1 MGVGADD
8 TVSQLRARIASME
21 RGHAPRESA
30 VSVPSE
36 RFRDKELECATE
48 DTVNPH
54 ASSVA
59 GTKGAEKAFCK
70 IRRLSLMREQASVAL
85 RDRLAREGFSEE
97 DAAEAVDR
105 ALRCGLV
112 DDLRF
117 AEVLMRSRAAA
128 GRGRQGIEAELR
140 RLNIEP
146 SDVPGWPE
154 EFVGDDDS
162 EVARAIALLDKKPPQ
177 AKNLRD
183 AAYRR
188 LVHKGFSSACSSS
201 AARLWSEGRASRL

>member
-1 MGVGADD
+1 M
-8 TVSQLRARIASME
+8 SQLRARIASME
-21 RGHAPRESA
+21 CSHAPNASG
-30 VSVPSE
+30 VGVPSE
-36 RFRDKELECATE
+36 NFRDKELESCEGDPA
-48 DTVNPH
+48 NPH
-54 ASSVA
+54 AASPA
-59 GTKGAEKAFCK
+59 KTGGAESAFCK

-97 DAAEAVDR
+97 DVAEAVDR

-128 GRGRQGIEAELR
+128 GRGRQGIEAELS

-146 SDVPGWPE
+146 SEVPGWPE

-162 EVARAIALLDKKPPQ
+162 EVSRAIALLDKKPPQ

-188 LVHKGFSSACSSS
+188 LVHKGFSSDCSSS
-201 AARLWSEGRASRL
+201 AARLWVEGRASRL